1 MPGSTSGSD
10 RVFALRLMEHL
21 VVPTFVIDP
30 NGHVMI
36 WNRACE
42 RLTGVKASE
51 VLGTKEHWRGFY
63 DAPRPCLA
71 DVVLNGTS
79 GELLYAELGQMKLD
93 PTALSAENWCVMPH
107 AGSRRYLAIDAGPI
121 YSETGELL
129 AIVETLRD
137 ITVQHEAQLALKALA
152 SVDGLTGLANRR
164 TFDEMLDQECRR
176 AQRTGAAV
184 SLLMVDLDHFKAF
197 NDALGHQAGD
207 DCLRQVA
214 QVVGTEALR
223 PGDLAARYGGEE
235 LAVVLPGTPLDGAVV
250 VADRLLAAV
259 EGLAI
264 VHPATPSATVT
275 LSIGV
280 ASRAASDLDAPEA
293 LLAAADAALYRA
305 KREGRNRV
313 VAQRTASKAA

>member
-30 NGHVMI
+30 DGHVMI

-42 RLTGVKASE
+42 RLTGVKATE

-71 DVVLNGTS
+71 DIVLNGTS

-137 ITVQHEAQLALKALA
+137 ITIQHEAQLALKALA

-164 TFDEMLDQECRR
+164 TFDETLDQECRR
-176 AQRTGAAV
+176 AQRTGTAV

-235 LAVVLPGTPLDGAVV
+235 LAVVLPGTPLEGAVV

-264 VHPATPSATVT
+264 MHPTAPSAIVT

-280 ASRAASDLDAPEA
+280 ASRAASDLDGPEA

-313 VAQRTASKAA
+313 VAQRAASKAA

>member
-1 MPGSTSGSD
+1 
-10 RVFALRLMEHL
+10 
-21 VVPTFVIDP
+21 
-30 NGHVMI
+30 MI